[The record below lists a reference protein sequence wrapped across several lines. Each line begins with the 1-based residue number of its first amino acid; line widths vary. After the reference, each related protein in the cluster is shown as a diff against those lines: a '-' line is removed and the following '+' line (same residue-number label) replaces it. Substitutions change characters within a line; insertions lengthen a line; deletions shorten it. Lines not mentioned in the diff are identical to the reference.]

1 MRVYA
6 DMVADLFH
14 RGHVEFLKKA
24 RSMGDYLIVG
34 VIGDDDTTDWKHR
47 PILTL
52 EDRIAVVAACRYV
65 DEAIPNA
72 PWRVDSDWIAR
83 HHIDLVVHGD
93 DYSQQEM
100 ENIYSVPIE
109 MQIFRTIPYT
119 HGISTT
125 EIILRCKE
133 ADLGS
138 ERASS
143 RAGSV

>member
-24 RSMGDYLIVG
+24 RSLGDYLIVG

-138 ERASS
+138 ERAPS
-143 RAGSV
+143 RVGSV